1 MGILLRFRPHARASA
16 GSVAAGRGT
25 SEGQSPAGQLSENH
39 RKARSRRP
47 TLISAPSSSALS
59 FFPSSSA
66 RELTV
71 ERGISSISAYR
82 RATMSSCSM
91 PDMAAISVGLPLLST
106 VNLPDAPSKRSGH
119 STGMDLTI
127 LLSNIDR
134 YIRINKTTDN
144 ALSKRAGSADAIRN
158 LRRYASGELKGMWT
172 LDTLDAVARAM
183 GTTPWELL
191 KPPSP
196 LALDEESRELVRS
209 IVREELAG
217 PKKARK
223 MSR

>member
-1 MGILLRFRPHARASA
+1 
-16 GSVAAGRGT
+16 
-25 SEGQSPAGQLSENH
+25 
-39 RKARSRRP
+39 
-47 TLISAPSSSALS
+47 
-59 FFPSSSA
+59 
-66 RELTV
+66 
-71 ERGISSISAYR
+71 
-82 RATMSSCSM
+82 
-91 PDMAAISVGLPLLST
+91 
-106 VNLPDAPSKRSGH
+106 
-119 STGMDLTI
+119 MDLTI